1 MTEEEC
7 ISPRRGTLH
16 RRLTSRIRGPKLH
29 AGAGLV
35 GIDAELAAFEQ
46 RLHAAIAEFLWRSAA
61 MQLPREFHQER
72 RLHRAV
78 EDQAGIALD
87 LGDVVAIVM
96 DAMAVERQRRIAKQ
110 QDGVSH
116 VAFAVLRGRRRRRWF
131 DWPGCWAGRHIP
143 IDNILPLADGGSAR
157 RRDEVFDRY
166 ETQYAAAAGL

>member
-61 MQLPREFHQER
+61 MQLRREFHEER

-87 LGDVVAIVM
+87 LGDVVAVVM
-96 DAMAVERQRRIAKQ
+96 DAGAIEGESRIKKEHN
-110 QDGVSH
+110 GIGH
-116 VAFAVLRGRRRRRWF
+116 VAFAMLR
-131 DWPGCWAGRHIP
+131 
-143 IDNILPLADGGSAR
+143 
-157 RRDEVFDRY
+157 
-166 ETQYAAAAGL
+166 